1 MHKWQ
6 LADRM
11 NEYKKRMQDVTSRQN
26 DIAGSLGDDEVIDR
40 LEQLDSVLGAQQIR
54 ELSQSSGGKQLDL
67 IKMFSDVSHADLKE
81 LDQAASQDLLD
92 DSDDSDTDHDEE
104 ANAVI
109 PKFIRDGFKMEDL
122 GIEEEN
128 LFKEKQNE
136 PIYLQKLE
144 NEYYNKP
151 VIDEFTK
158 FGGAPYQVELPEEQT
173 AAFEDFYETVKK
185 TMDAYLEIN
194 GDKIGQP
201 SRVLM
206 EGVLDNRILETYN
219 FAKKIDKARKNQFN
233 KKLVQNT
240 YKQLDNFEEQVIN
253 NPNDYFDDL
262 NDPEFLIST
271 TYDDTMLTMKESLL
285 SAINERKKNV
295 LGITFDLFSKI
306 QNQKLNM
313 RDIEHF
319 DEVSHKSEQIEDV
332 QGNMET
338 IKHLIDDSRS
348 PILSLLIDTEAY
360 NEPIAMS
367 IDQQYPDDKS
377 YENPIDI
384 DRFK

>member
-173 AAFEDFYETVKK
+173 AVFEDFYETVKK

-233 KKLVQNT
+233 QKLVQNT
-240 YKQLDNFEEQVIN
+240 YNQLDNFEEQVIN

-360 NEPIAMS
+360 YEPIAMS

>member
-1 MHKWQ
+1 M
-6 LADRM
+6 
-11 NEYKKRMQDVTSRQN
+11 
-26 DIAGSLGDDEVIDR
+26 
-40 LEQLDSVLGAQQIR
+40 
-54 ELSQSSGGKQLDL
+54 
-67 IKMFSDVSHADLKE
+67 
-81 LDQAASQDLLD
+81 
-92 DSDDSDTDHDEE
+92 
-104 ANAVI
+104 
-109 PKFIRDGFKMEDL
+109 
-122 GIEEEN
+122 
-128 LFKEKQNE
+128 
-136 PIYLQKLE
+136 
-144 NEYYNKP
+144 
-151 VIDEFTK
+151 
-158 FGGAPYQVELPEEQT
+158 
-173 AAFEDFYETVKK
+173 
-185 TMDAYLEIN
+185 
-194 GDKIGQP
+194 
-201 SRVLM
+201 
-206 EGVLDNRILETYN
+206 
-219 FAKKIDKARKNQFN
+219 
-233 KKLVQNT
+233 
-240 YKQLDNFEEQVIN
+240 IN

>member
-173 AAFEDFYETVKK
+173 AVFEDFYETVKK

>member
-1 MHKWQ
+1 
-6 LADRM
+6 
-11 NEYKKRMQDVTSRQN
+11 
-26 DIAGSLGDDEVIDR
+26 
-40 LEQLDSVLGAQQIR
+40 
-54 ELSQSSGGKQLDL
+54 
-67 IKMFSDVSHADLKE
+67 
-81 LDQAASQDLLD
+81 
-92 DSDDSDTDHDEE
+92 
-104 ANAVI
+104 
-109 PKFIRDGFKMEDL
+109 
-122 GIEEEN
+122 
-128 LFKEKQNE
+128 
-136 PIYLQKLE
+136 
-144 NEYYNKP
+144 
-151 VIDEFTK
+151 
-158 FGGAPYQVELPEEQT
+158 
-173 AAFEDFYETVKK
+173 
-185 TMDAYLEIN
+185 
-194 GDKIGQP
+194 
-201 SRVLM
+201 
-206 EGVLDNRILETYN
+206 
-219 FAKKIDKARKNQFN
+219 
-233 KKLVQNT
+233 
-240 YKQLDNFEEQVIN
+240 
-253 NPNDYFDDL
+253 
-262 NDPEFLIST
+262 
-271 TYDDTMLTMKESLL
+271 MLTMKESLL

>member
-173 AAFEDFYETVKK
+173 AVFEDFYETVKK

-240 YKQLDNFEEQVIN
+240 YNQLDNFEEQVIN

-360 NEPIAMS
+360 YEPIAMS